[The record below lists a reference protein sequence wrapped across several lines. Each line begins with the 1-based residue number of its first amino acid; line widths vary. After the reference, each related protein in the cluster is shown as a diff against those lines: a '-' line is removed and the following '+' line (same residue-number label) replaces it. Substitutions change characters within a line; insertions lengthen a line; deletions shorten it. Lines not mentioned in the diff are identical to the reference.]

1 MGMRDAVTEQLQMKA
16 LVYCST
22 SVPMLLLG
30 SGASAY
36 SLCWEMFFS
45 HARQISQR
53 VSKRQSV
60 HTEQLWSDIMKTRGK
75 KFPLLAISLLCK
87 KLQHAD
93 VTAVLTF

>member
-36 SLCWEMFFS
+36 SLCWETFFS
-45 HARQISQR
+45 HAR
-53 VSKRQSV
+53 
-60 HTEQLWSDIMKTRGK
+60 
-75 KFPLLAISLLCK
+75 
-87 KLQHAD
+87 
-93 VTAVLTF
+93 